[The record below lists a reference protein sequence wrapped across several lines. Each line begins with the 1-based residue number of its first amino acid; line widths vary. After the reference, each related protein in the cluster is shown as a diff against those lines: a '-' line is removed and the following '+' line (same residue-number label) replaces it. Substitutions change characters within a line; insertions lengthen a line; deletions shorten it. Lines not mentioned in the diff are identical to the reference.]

1 MSFQV
6 TSTEIAGVRLLT
18 PKFFEDDRG
27 RFRRT
32 FCAQTLADAGV
43 DFQVKQSNLSE
54 NRHAYTLRGFHWQDS
69 DETKLLSCV
78 TGEIHDIVVDLRP
91 ASPTMG
97 KFLSFRLSGKNGLGL
112 IVPPGCANAWM
123 TLQPNTAIQ
132 YWHTDIYRPA
142 VEHGLRYDDP
152 AFAFPWPAEP
162 QVISAKDRSY
172 PDYNSILA

>member
-6 TSTEIAGVRLLT
+6 TATEIAGVRLLT

-54 NRHAYTLRGFHWQDS
+54 NRHALTLRGFHWQDS

-78 TGEIHDIVVDLRP
+78 TGEIFV
-91 ASPTMG
+91 
-97 KFLSFRLSGKNGLGL
+97 
-112 IVPPGCANAWM
+112 
-123 TLQPNTAIQ
+123 
-132 YWHTDIYRPA
+132 
-142 VEHGLRYDDP
+142 
-152 AFAFPWPAEP
+152 
-162 QVISAKDRSY
+162 
-172 PDYNSILA
+172 